1 MIAIIKAHFEWSVM
15 DNPGAAN
22 AIVQKGMETGKEKL
36 EELQDLSIPFKDD
49 RRRTAHNMGLLPAS

>member
-15 DNPGAAN
+15 DNRAAK

-36 EELQDLSIPFKDD
+36 EELQDLSITFKDD
-49 RRRTAHNMGLLPAS
+49 

>member
-15 DNPGAAN
+15 DNPGAAK

-36 EELQDLSIPFKDD
+36 EELQDLSITFKDD
-49 RRRTAHNMGLLPAS
+49 